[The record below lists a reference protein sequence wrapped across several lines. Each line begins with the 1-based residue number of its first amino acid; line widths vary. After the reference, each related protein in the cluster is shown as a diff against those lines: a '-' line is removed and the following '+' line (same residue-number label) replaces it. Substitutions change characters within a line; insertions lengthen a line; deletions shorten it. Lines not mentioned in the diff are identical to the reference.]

1 MYTYTKTFAGVAL
14 NQFDTRSVEN
24 ELFLEFLENLG
35 EYDLAD
41 VDLDILDDFKLDPK
55 SEALCKEMLNWLID
69 NKEALVN
76 AGYDF
81 HHDYNGA
88 DKNPVILGKYIDID
102 LPDIGANKFNVK
114 KNMDMMLKMEQEA
127 VELFKTLPE
136 NIYFALPDFWGPGV
150 WFNQHSS

>member
-24 ELFLEFLENLG
+24 ELFLEFLPNLG
-35 EYDLAD
+35 EYALTD
-41 VDLDILDDFKLDPK
+41 VDLDILDDFELDQK
-55 SEALCKEMLNWLID
+55 SEALCKELLNWLID

-88 DKNPVILGKYIDID
+88 TDNPVILGKYIDIG
-102 LPDIGANKFNVK
+102 LPDIGANKFDIK
-114 KNMDMMLKMEQEA
+114 KNMDMLLKMEEEA
-127 VELFKTLPE
+127 IELFKTFPK
-136 NIYFALPDFWGPGV
+136 NVFFALPVCWEPGV